1 MTPPPKKVRLTS
13 PQAALYENAAPYNLT
28 FGGQGSGKSHNI
40 GLLSGFFVR
49 YAPKCMGLIAANT
62 YDQLSHSTLDA
73 VFRIWESEFG
83 WKEYDEKACPHGVYV
98 KNKQAPP
105 HFAQHG
111 HTFMS
116 NNNVIL
122 MANGCVI
129 IVASLINYKAI
140 EGIEI
145 AWALLD
151 ETADTTEEA
160 VTSVITGRLR
170 QKGLHTNPNNFFPYC
185 AAGTPGAGEAINPL
199 FIFTKPA
206 KVEWL
211 NELFRLN
218 DYREEI
224 RAKIYAP
231 RSFYHHFDGLRQV
244 VIYSVHHNASNLPAR
259 YIENRIDLLG
269 GYASGLISSHIYGD
283 PFSKVGG
290 EFVPEFA
297 HEKHVGEPVF
307 DPSHALHFSVDFNA
321 KPYMTGLIAQ
331 ISQGVCEWNG
341 FADGEW
347 TNLYVLAE
355 YAMAAPRNTAG
366 HLAEAFIAEWGPLC
380 DMGLFIYG
388 DASGNN
394 TLPVKGR
401 HSYFADLK
409 MPIEASGIPFE
420 MRVPASNP
428 SYAAHMG
435 RKVMGRKQFVN
446 LLFNGSRRVRITI
459 HPNCVQFLKDL
470 EGCQEDAD
478 GRLHKKKNKDGIEE
492 RGHHLDAF
500 QYMVCH
506 DKCLGYLAKMV

>member
-1 MTPPPKKVRLTS
+1 MTQPLTEIELIE
-13 PQAALYENAAPYNLT
+13 PQAAIFQQAAPYTLVL
-28 FGGQGSGKSHNI
+28 GAQGSGKSHNI
-40 GLLSGFFVR
+40 GVKSSFFVN
-49 YAPKCMGLIAANT
+49 YAPKVIGLIAANT
-62 YDQLSHSTLDA
+62 YDQLSRATLLA
-73 VFRIWESEFG
+73 VFRTWKDIFG
-83 WKEYDEKACPHGVYV
+83 WEEYHPKSAPGGFYVIDKEP
-98 KNKQAPP
+98 PP
-105 HFAQHG
+105 HFVKHG
-111 HTFMS
+111 HNFKS
-116 NNNVIL
+116 NNNNIYL
-122 MANGCVI
+122 ANGAVI
-129 IVASLINYKAI
+129 FTASLDNYKAI
-140 EGIEI
+140 EGIEVG
-145 AWALLD
+145 WAMLD

-170 QKGLHTNPNNFFPYC
+170 QKGLHKCPNSFFPYC

-199 FIFTKPA
+199 YIFTKPA

-211 NELFRLN
+211 NDLFKLGDHR
-218 DYREEI
+218 DEI
-224 RAKIYAP
+224 RSRVYAP
-231 RSFYHHFDGLRQV
+231 KSFYYSFDGLRQV
-244 VIYSVHHNASNLPAR
+244 VIYSVHHNARNLPANF
-259 YIENRIDLLG
+259 IQNRLELLEG
-269 GYASGLISSHIYGD
+269 SGLVGSHIYGD

-331 ISQGVCEWNG
+331 ISQGVGEWNG
-341 FADGEW
+341 YESGAW
-347 TNLYVLAE
+347 TNLFVLDE
-355 YAMAAPRNTAG
+355 YALPSPRNTAG

-428 SYAAHMG
+428 TYAAHMG
-435 RKVMGRKQFVN
+435 KKVMGRKQFVN
-446 LLFNGSRRVRITI
+446 LLFNGAKGVRVTVS
-459 HPNCVQFLKDL
+459 PKCKQFLKDL

-478 GRLHKKKNKDGIEE
+478 GRLHKKKNKDGVEE

-506 DKCLGYLAKMV
+506 EKCLGYLAKML